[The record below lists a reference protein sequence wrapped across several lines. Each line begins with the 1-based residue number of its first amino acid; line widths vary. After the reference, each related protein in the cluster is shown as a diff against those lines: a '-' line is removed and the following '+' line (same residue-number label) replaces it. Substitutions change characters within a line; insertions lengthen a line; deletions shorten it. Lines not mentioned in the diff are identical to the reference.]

1 MGKLLT
7 CVTFYPPQTEVRHC
21 YCYRYS
27 AQWTADH
34 FIHIKAM
41 RKVEPK
47 PIHRDLTIVERQLC
61 PIEDRFVFPSQVR
74 EVRAQLKEIMESQK
88 MSLVR

>member
-1 MGKLLT
+1 
-7 CVTFYPPQTEVRHC
+7 
-21 YCYRYS
+21 
-27 AQWTADH
+27 
-34 FIHIKAM
+34 M

-61 PIEDRFVFPSQVR
+61 PIEDHFVLPSQVR

>member
-1 MGKLLT
+1 
-7 CVTFYPPQTEVRHC
+7 
-21 YCYRYS
+21 
-27 AQWTADH
+27 
-34 FIHIKAM
+34 M

-47 PIHRDLTIVERQLC
+47 LIHLDLKIVERQLC
-61 PIEDRFVFPSQVR
+61 PIEDHFVFPSQVR